1 MLTKVKNIFE
11 NNITIV
17 KLGLTLENL
26 IHSIYYSTLYNIIRK
41 EFKNLF

>member
-17 KLGLTLENL
+17 KLELTLENL
-26 IHSIYYSTLYNIIRK
+26 IHSIYSTLYNIIRK
-41 EFKNLF
+41 KLKNLF